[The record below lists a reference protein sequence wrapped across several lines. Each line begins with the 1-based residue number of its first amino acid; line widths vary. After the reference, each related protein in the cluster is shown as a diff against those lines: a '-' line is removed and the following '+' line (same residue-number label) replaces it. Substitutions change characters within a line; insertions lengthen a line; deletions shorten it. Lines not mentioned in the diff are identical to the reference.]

1 MATSNPPLLQFPVD
15 YPIKV
20 VGRRDELTRERL
32 DQIFRRHA
40 PDLVADRISER
51 ESREGNFVS
60 ITYTI
65 VARSREQVEALVG
78 DVSSTAGVM
87 MVL

>member
-20 VGRRDELTRERL
+20 VGRRDAVTRERL
-32 DQIFRRHA
+32 DQIFRRHV
-40 PDLVADRISER
+40 PDLTADRISER